1 MAIVIIITIVLLCI
15 LAAYFIGFAL
25 GMSKGF
31 SNAFTMI
38 ERYEQRNGT
47 RVFNNNSKVKDNE

>member
-1 MAIVIIITIVLLCI
+1 MAIVIIITIALLCI
-15 LAAYFIGFAL
+15 LAAYFIGFAS